1 MASTMYFWQM
11 PHFMA
16 LAWMFRE
23 DYRRGG
29 YRMLSCF
36 DPGGRRTA
44 ACALRNCIYLMPVG
58 ALAAWLGV
66 TSPPFAWESAIMTGG
81 MTLAAAA
88 FYSSPTNAAARTL
101 FKASLLHLPIF
112 MAALLYHRIPQTE
125 GNLLKLRA
133 SLENP
138 LGSFAAM
145 GVIDEQTLQNRN
157 EKRLPSISAAP
168 FPFLPMPAPDW
179 QRAQHKADEEPS

>member
-36 DPGGRRTA
+36 DPSGRRTA

-112 MAALLYHRIPQTE
+112 MAALLYHRTPQTQE
-125 GNLLKLRA
+125 NLLKLRA

-145 GVIDEQTLQNRN
+145 GVVDEQTLQNRD
-157 EKRLPSISAAP
+157 EQRLPRISAAP
-168 FPFLPMPAPDW
+168 FPFLPMPSPDW
-179 QRAQHKADEEPS
+179 QRAQHKADEDPS